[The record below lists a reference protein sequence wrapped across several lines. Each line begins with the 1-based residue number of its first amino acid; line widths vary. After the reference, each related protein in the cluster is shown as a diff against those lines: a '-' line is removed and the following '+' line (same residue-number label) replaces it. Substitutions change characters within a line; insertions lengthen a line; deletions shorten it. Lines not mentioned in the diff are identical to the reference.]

1 MTRLSALLAAL
12 TAACY
17 LVLAWMLFF
26 QVKPHAGGAMPLDLR
41 VFGYS
46 TDEAFGFL
54 NALDPIGR
62 AVYLNQVQWI
72 DMVFPVLLT
81 VALGR
86 WTFLGSRNLH
96 LWSRVV
102 LLVPIAGYLV
112 MDLCENALVHELL
125 LAGSEGFIEATAL
138 LASRFTSTKF
148 VLLFVSVGYLIVMRL
163 RNAAAKRPL
172 G

>member
-1 MTRLSALLAAL
+1 MTRLSAFLAAL

-26 QVKPHAGGAMPLDLR
+26 QVKPHAGGAMPLDMR

-46 TDEAFGFL
+46 ADEAFGFL
-54 NALDPIGR
+54 ENLDPVGR
-62 AVYLNQVQWI
+62 AVYLNQVHWV
-72 DMVFPVLLT
+72 DMIFPVLLT
-81 VALGR
+81 LFLGR

-125 LAGSEGFIEATAL
+125 LAGASEFHEATAL

-148 VLLFVSVGYLIVMRL
+148 VLLFVSLGYLAVMSL
-163 RNAAAKRPL
+163 RNVATRRPF